1 MSSGDKDKIVVG
13 LAAFVAVVAGLFPP
27 WGFYRSNGPAGYHF
41 LFLPPANAIHIDVT
55 RLVLEWILIGGIA
68 AAVRYLWAR

>member
-1 MSSGDKDKIVVG
+1 MSARDRRIVG
-13 LAAFVAVVAGLFPP
+13 TSILLAVIVGLFPP
-27 WGFYRSNGPAGYHF
+27 WGYYRSDTPAGYHF